1 MGYHGRFEK
10 NTPKP
15 KKRKW
20 KILLIIVLVFLLL
33 IGGAAAWGIH
43 YYNETLEKMTIV
55 TLDKNLY
62 ETYVEQTE
70 PPTETL
76 LTTTAATEWTEE
88 TQITETTVPPMKP
101 GDIINILVVG
111 QAARAGEEH
120 HMADTTILVTLN
132 TYDGTVTLSSVLRD
146 AFVSLPAYKSHTEGR
161 NKFNVCYN
169 LGYSWE
175 GITGAMAYTN
185 LTMLRNF
192 GVEIDHNVEIS
203 FESFTKL
210 IDYMGGVEIELTEAE
225 ANYLNQDD
233 LYVLYDVEP
242 GMQYLDG
249 MAALSYARMRKAEGD
264 GESDIKRTE
273 RQRKLIGALVNKVR
287 GLGLSELQGVADT
300 LLPLI
305 TTTMTPA
312 DVADVVL
319 RMLPHI
325 TNLNIEG
332 GTLPVESTYRGEM
345 VDIYSDGNYHSILRF
360 DIEQNKRLVR
370 PIAEADNMS

>member
-43 YYNETLEKMTIV
+43 YYNETLGKMTIV

-70 PPTETL
+70 PPTETQ

-305 TTTMTPA
+305 ITTMTPA

-370 PIAEADNMS
+370 PFAEADNMS